1 MRLEWL
7 RTIAGIL
14 APYRAHLCEEVD
26 YLRAQLAQRQRRVDE
41 LQEAL
46 IDAKAPPV
54 RIARSEPAPPPPPL
68 KPRGWEEFRRS
79 EQKKDAEPTPE

>member
-1 MRLEWL
+1 MTDFYDRLRVFL
-7 RTIAGIL
+7 F
-14 APYRAHLCEEVD
+14 PYRAHLEEEVD

-46 IDAKAPPV
+46 IESKTPPAKTP
-54 RIARSEPAPPPPPL
+54 RSEPRPLPPV

-79 EQKKDAEPTPE
+79 HKDDDAETQPTA